1 MKVNHRTL
9 LSCAVSSVLGFSA
22 SAALAQESGRSASV
36 LEEII
41 VTAQKRSQGL
51 QEVPVAVSAF
61 TSETR
66 DLLGVNTIAD
76 LTDFTPGLSYATT
89 LDRMSLRG
97 VGRLT
102 NNYGS
107 DPGIATYSDGFY
119 TASNVE
125 AGKRPIHT
133 ERIEVLRGP
142 QGTLYGRN
150 SIGGALNVIS
160 KRPTDTW
167 TGEVRAV
174 AGNYDTQIFDGALS
188 GPLTDWLRFKVSGS
202 TGGQGQGFFRDEDG
216 GPSEGNVG
224 DDLYAEGQLEFNIG
238 ESFDGW
244 FKYGHTEWNQRRRSL
259 SKITPQDISPRYFGG
274 LFPTT
279 TYNGPQTASAA
290 LPNVTLATPPYTTT
304 NPALQGDH
312 RTFNTDTP
320 FETNLDNVHIYT
332 LELIWHTGFADV
344 KYVGGYQGYTY
355 TQESDFDGTSRTEPY
370 TVLVGGG
377 RVGTGP
383 VLPATPFTIF
393 PQVRAFYQEDKEY
406 YSNEINLISTHDGP
420 FQWILGLYQYHEQV
434 YQFAGVNAPN
444 QPQLDQPRASATSPA
459 TALGPPNPDRIL
471 QNAGAWLDA
480 DAHAAFGQIDYAFS
494 DHWKM
499 TLGAR
504 YTEDRKDAEEFRTR
518 ALYGF
523 ATRIAQA
530 PPPAPVNP
538 FAGLWTG
545 LPFAFYSEID
555 RRNRLAGEWHATTG
569 TAGLEWTPSDDTLT
583 FVRYTRGYKSG
594 GFSAGAF
601 APGREGY
608 TEPEFIN
615 SYEFGVKQTL
625 AERLTANL
633 SLFYYDYED
642 AQYPST
648 VRDPVSNIN
657 ENRFFNLKQATSMGA
672 ELEATWAVTDALQLY
687 LSYSYLDTEIKDDR
701 CFIDNDDTGISGVLV
716 SPQARPCSTP
726 AVGLQVG
733 QRIDGGSLPSAP
745 KNKVA
750 FNASYTWF
758 TPAGNL
764 TASGTWTY
772 KDDTYYSVFNRDHNL
787 APAYDE
793 TDVRLLWNEPNNRYT
808 IIAFAKNVFD
818 DEGYEAA
825 SAEMSA
831 WGVQSRFRSLTFPRT
846 YGIEAQFRFGN

>member
-1 MKVNHRTL
+1 MRRQQ
-9 LSCAVSSVLGFSA
+9 CARHFGNCCIGA
-22 SAALAQESGRSASV
+22 GRDGRSTSV
-36 LEEII
+36 LEEVV
-41 VTAQKRSQGL
+41 VTAQKRSESL
-51 QEVPVAVSAF
+51 QDVPVAVSAF
-61 TSETR
+61 TSATR
-66 DLLGVNTIAD
+66 DLIGITTIGD

-125 AGKRPIHT
+125 AGKRSIHT

-160 KRPTDTW
+160 KRPTETW
-167 TGEVRAV
+167 EGEVRAV
-174 AGNYDTQIFDGALS
+174 AGNYDTQIFDGSIS
-188 GPLTDWLRFKVSGS
+188 GPITDWLRFKASGS
-202 TGGQGQGFFRDEDG
+202 SGGQGEGFFRDEDG

-238 ESFDGW
+238 ESFEGW
-244 FKYGHTEWNQRRRSL
+244 FKYAHTEWNQRRRSL
-259 SKITPQDISPRYFGG
+259 RQITTQDISPRYFGG

-279 TYNGPQTASAA
+279 TYNGPQAASAA
-290 LPNVTLATPPYTTT
+290 FAERRRSPRR
-304 NPALQGDH
+304 
-312 RTFNTDTP
+312 RTRRLIRRCVAITRVFNTDTP
-320 FETNLDNVHIYT
+320 FETNLDNMHVYT

-355 TQESDFDGTSRTEPY
+355 TQESDFDGTSREEPY

-377 RVGTGP
+377 RNGAGP
-383 VLPATPFTIF
+383 ILPATAFTIF

-406 YSNEINLISTHDGP
+406 YSNEINLISTHEGP

-444 QPQLDQPRASATSPA
+444 QPQLDHRALPPRRPQPSSARRIPTGSCRTRAHGSTPMRTPRSVRS
-459 TALGPPNPDRIL
+459 TT
-471 QNAGAWLDA
+471 
-480 DAHAAFGQIDYAFS
+480 AFS

-523 ATRIAQA
+523 ATRITQA

-538 FAGLWTG
+538 FAGLWAG

-555 RRNRLAGEWHATTG
+555 RRNPLAGEWHATTG
-569 TAGLEWTPSDDTLT
+569 TAGLEWTPTDDTLT
-583 FVRYTRGYKSG
+583 FVKYTRGYKSG
-594 GFSAGAF
+594 GFSAGDF

-608 TEPEFIN
+608 TDPEFIN
-615 SYEFGVKQTL
+615 SYEIGVKQTF

-657 ENRFFNLKQATSMGA
+657 ENRFFNLEKATSMGA
-672 ELEATWAVTDALQLY
+672 ELEANWAVTDALQLY
-687 LSYSYLDTEIKDDR
+687 LSYSYLDTEIKDTR
-701 CFIDNDDTGISGVLV
+701 CFIDNDDTGISGALV
-716 SPQARPCSTP
+716 SPQGRPCTALGDRHPDRAAHRRRSSAERAEEQGRAQRELHLVHAGRQPDGLGNLDLSRQGLLLGLHARPQPRAGVRRDRSAAAVERAERSLHDHRFREERVRP
-726 AVGLQVG
+726 GRLRGGQRDDVGLGRAEPDALANV
-733 QRIDGGSLPSAP
+733 
-745 KNKVA
+745 
-750 FNASYTWF
+750 
-758 TPAGNL
+758 PAHLRHRG
-764 TASGTWTY
+764 A
-772 KDDTYYSVFNRDHNL
+772 V
-787 APAYDE
+787 P
-793 TDVRLLWNEPNNRYT
+793 VR
-808 IIAFAKNVFD
+808 
-818 DEGYEAA
+818 
-825 SAEMSA
+825 
-831 WGVQSRFRSLTFPRT
+831 
-846 YGIEAQFRFGN
+846 